1 MNAIFIIHILILM
14 GVFGFAAILLHYK
27 QEYSFVKEQ
36 KRSIVL
42 IFLIIIT
49 LLMIFSTIAL
59 FGVPW
64 EDIFSF
70 SL

>member
-1 MNAIFIIHILILM
+1 MNAIFIIHILVLM
-14 GVFGFAAILLHYK
+14 AVFGFVAVLLHYK
-27 QEYSFVKEQ
+27 QEYSFVKEH

-64 EDIFSF
+64 KDILSF

>member
-1 MNAIFIIHILILM
+1 MNIIVIIHVLILI
-14 GVFGFAAILLHYK
+14 GVFGFAAVLLHYK

-36 KRSIVL
+36 KRFIVL
-42 IFLIIIT
+42 VFLIIIT

-59 FGVPW
+59 FRVPW
-64 EDIFSF
+64 KDILSF